1 MVDIPIHVQYFM
13 GDVID
18 RVAIQFKKEK
28 SIQLHQFLQFPVYK
42 KASSL
47 TNATLKQISIPDQF
61 SYHTFKNPPKTA
73 KLLMQIV
80 KSQGF
85 ADFIS
90 AIVDKKVKLKQ
101 ANWRIYTHKDYTV
114 RHDKNKEP
122 PGFDVLLEITPK
134 WHNNAC
140 GHHSFVKNGKELI
153 RIPPQANTLSIINRP
168 ASVQK
173 FVKYVN
179 HHSNKDKRVVLEA
192 RFA

>member
-1 MVDIPIHVQYFM
+1 MADIPIHVQYFM

-18 RVAIQFKKEK
+18 RAAIQFKKEK

-47 TNATLKQISIPDQF
+47 TNAVLRQISIPDQF
-61 SYHTFKNPPKTA
+61 SYHTFKNTPKIA

-90 AIVDKKVKLKQ
+90 AIVDKKVKVKH
-101 ANWRIYTHKDYTV
+101 AAWRIYAHKDYTV

-122 PGFDVLLEITPK
+122 QGFDVLLEITPK
-134 WHNNAC
+134 WRNNAC
-140 GHHSFVKNGKELI
+140 GHHSFVKNGKELV
-153 RIPPQANTLSIINRP
+153 RIPPVPNTLSIINRP

-179 HHSNKDKRVVLEA
+179 HHANKDKHIVLEA